1 MKLNL
6 WMIANRLSALE
17 PELHIS
23 GNAPAVLSS
32 ARRAY
37 ATNCVHVYQKGTD
50 TVCAAENDYLLFH
63 DMNCEVV
70 FEMVQCTFDFYREW
84 QDSLEDASQKLDY
97 RSIVDDSWPVFH
109 NPVIL
114 LDGSYR
120 VLFMSEQYGENEVNE
135 DWKYLCRHGHSSVE
149 AIQYLLAEG
158 QKNNYYLSGD
168 AQLYHFSGK
177 IIDTDMLSAAIYSGN
192 DCCGRINV
200 IAKDREIN
208 SGDVICLNYIVRML
222 SYVLGRINQEHAFP
236 ATQNIFL
243 KMMLQQETNPSELQN
258 WMLYMKWNETDSFH
272 IAVLSSPEETS
283 SEKMMIIYRLL
294 QSLFPD
300 SVVTTCSKKII
311 VMYRTTPGRKNDIA
325 DALCDISQ
333 KYRINTGLSLPFT
346 GTQKL
351 HYYYGQAIAAIYYGS
366 LLAPAETLHRFYNY
380 ALEHL
385 IRTQSLD
392 EAVCLCH
399 PDVRKLWNPASEDGG
414 EKIKTLFTYLNND
427 RSLQN
432 TAGELYIHRNT
443 LVYRIH
449 RITESLTCN
458 IDDIYSRDYIKM
470 SIRVLRLY
478 YLNGINSPFLP

>member
-1 MKLNL
+1 M
-6 WMIANRLSALE
+6 
-17 PELHIS
+17 
-23 GNAPAVLSS
+23 
-32 ARRAY
+32 
-37 ATNCVHVYQKGTD
+37 
-50 TVCAAENDYLLFH
+50 
-63 DMNCEVV
+63 
-70 FEMVQCTFDFYREW
+70 
-84 QDSLEDASQKLDY
+84 
-97 RSIVDDSWPVFH
+97 
-109 NPVIL
+109 
-114 LDGSYR
+114 
-120 VLFMSEQYGENEVNE
+120 
-135 DWKYLCRHGHSSVE
+135 E

-311 VMYRTTPGRKNDIA
+311 VMYRTTPGRK
-325 DALCDISQ
+325 
-333 KYRINTGLSLPFT
+333 TTLPMHCVIF
-346 GTQKL
+346 
-351 HYYYGQAIAAIYYGS
+351 
-366 LLAPAETLHRFYNY
+366 PR
-380 ALEHL
+380 
-385 IRTQSLD
+385 
-392 EAVCLCH
+392 
-399 PDVRKLWNPASEDGG
+399 
-414 EKIKTLFTYLNND
+414 
-427 RSLQN
+427 N
-432 TAGELYIHRNT
+432 TA
-443 LVYRIH
+443 
-449 RITESLTCN
+449 
-458 IDDIYSRDYIKM
+458 
-470 SIRVLRLY
+470 
-478 YLNGINSPFLP
+478 